1 MIQQEDKK
9 IIQIKNAMKYAFP
22 HTIPVM
28 TGFLVLGMAYG
39 VLMQANGY
47 GTLWAVLMSGI
58 AFCGSM
64 QFVAVSLLTSPFQPV
79 EAFLLSLMVN
89 ARHLFYGISMLDRF
103 KGLGKVRLFLIYTLC
118 DETFSISSSVQAP
131 DGIDRRYF
139 YFSISLLNYIYWVF
153 ATFLGGILGSFI
165 TMNTKGLDFVLTA
178 LFVVL
183 FMEQMK
189 TKENHTPGIIGIL
202 CSIVSLIIFGPNGMV
217 IPAMIFILFT
227 LLVRRKA
234 LCT

>member
-1 MIQQEDKK
+1 
-9 IIQIKNAMKYAFP
+9 MKYAFP

-47 GTLWAVLMSGI
+47 STLWAVLMSGI